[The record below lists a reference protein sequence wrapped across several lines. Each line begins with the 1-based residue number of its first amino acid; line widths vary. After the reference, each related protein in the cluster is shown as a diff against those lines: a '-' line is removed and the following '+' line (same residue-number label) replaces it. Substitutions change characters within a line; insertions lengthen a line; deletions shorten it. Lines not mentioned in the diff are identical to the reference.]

1 MTKIWV
7 TGEALIDFVPN
18 ETPAGTGFVPYCGGS
33 TYNVARAAALQ
44 GADVSFV
51 GALSR
56 DMFGDQLAA
65 ALIADGV
72 DLGGTPRVDHP
83 TTLAFVKFDGNDARY
98 AFFNTGSATQMTD
111 HSATV
116 LNAEPGDILHAGSIS
131 LIDEPGGANITDFVC
146 AQSDRLLL
154 SLDPNARPGMIT
166 DLAGWQARIDRLV
179 DHAGIVKLSDEDLE
193 VLAPGTDPQD
203 YIRGLV
209 DRGVALAVIT
219 MGGDGAFAATRSG
232 TVRAASQSAGLVDTV
247 GAGDTVMGT
256 LLTQVIEKDLTQAE
270 TLASLGTDALETLL
284 GRAMTAAW
292 LNCKTTGCNPPTRQ
306 AIDAVIA
313 G

>member
-131 LIDEPGGANITDFVC
+131 LIDEPGGANITDYVRCSRFLTRSQGRHIVVVPRGNISHGATARPTWPIC
-146 AQSDRLLL
+146 VAQLIFDHQ
-154 SLDPNARPGMIT
+154 NARCSWAT
-166 DLAGWQARIDRLV
+166 W
-179 DHAGIVKLSDEDLE
+179 
-193 VLAPGTDPQD
+193 VLMG
-203 YIRGLV
+203 RKKN
-209 DRGVALAVIT
+209 GV
-219 MGGDGAFAATRSG
+219 
-232 TVRAASQSAGLVDTV
+232 
-247 GAGDTVMGT
+247 
-256 LLTQVIEKDLTQAE
+256 
-270 TLASLGTDALETLL
+270 
-284 GRAMTAAW
+284 
-292 LNCKTTGCNPPTRQ
+292 
-306 AIDAVIA
+306 
-313 G
+313 

>member
-7 TGEALIDFVPN
+7 TGEALIDFVPS
-18 ETPAGTGFVPYCGGS
+18 ETAAGTGFVPCCGGS

-65 ALIADGV
+65 ALVADGV
-72 DLGGTPRVDHP
+72 DVDAAPRVDHP

-116 LNAEPGDILHAGSIS
+116 LDATPGDILHAGSIS
-131 LIDEPGGANITDFVC
+131 LIDEPGGASITEFAC

-154 SLDPNARPGMIT
+154 SLDPNARPGMIN
-166 DLAGWQARIDRLV
+166 DLAAWQTRIDQLLR
-179 DHAGIVKLSDEDLE
+179 HAGIVKLSDEDLE

-203 YIRGLV
+203 YVRGLV

-219 MGGDGAFAATRSG
+219 LGGDGAIAATRSG
-232 TVRAASQSAGLVDTV
+232 TVRATSQSAGLVDTV

-256 LLTQVIEKDLTQAE
+256 LLTQVIENDLTQAE
-270 TLASLGTDALETLL
+270 TLATLGPDALQMILN
-284 GRAMTAAW
+284 RAMTAAW

-306 AIDAVIA
+306 EIDAVIA